1 MLIIPLGINGYMP
14 SFGRQT
20 ATILVIDNGHAAIL
34 DAGTGLARL
43 REPRIKSLVD
53 RCDTVSIIL
62 SHYHLDH
69 VIGLTYLPDVL
80 PDREVTIFAPAPPL
94 TDYGPDEALS
104 HLFHQSLFSLDLPRF
119 PVPPRIVPLRE
130 REATHGPHAIRV
142 QRQAHDGG
150 SLAIRLGG
158 LVYVTDTPAS
168 RETVAFAGG
177 ASLLLHE
184 VWFDGASPGGDRSRH
199 SDAREVAAIAVEAK
213 ASRLAPVHLNPAW
226 DPERVLQ
233 VCAAMNGIHGSV
245 AVPLECEPIV
255 F

>member
-1 MLIIPLGINGYMP
+1 VLIIPLGINGYMP

-104 HLFHQSLFSLDLPRF
+104 HLFHQSLFSLDLPDFRF
-119 PVPPRIVPLRE
+119 LRE
-130 REATHGPHAIRV
+130 SYHSENARRPMGRMRSESSVKRT
-142 QRQAHDGG
+142 
-150 SLAIRLGG
+150 
-158 LVYVTDTPAS
+158 
-168 RETVAFAGG
+168 TVVRWPF
-177 ASLLLHE
+177 
-184 VWFDGASPGGDRSRH
+184 VW
-199 SDAREVAAIAVEAK
+199 AV
-213 ASRLAPVHLNPAW
+213 S
-226 DPERVLQ
+226 
-233 VCAAMNGIHGSV
+233 
-245 AVPLECEPIV
+245 
-255 F
+255 FT